1 MGKLKILDI
10 IKYPIVTSKASMLNS
25 DKDHPKL
32 VIKVG
37 MNANKIEIKE
47 IVESSF
53 STKVE
58 SVNVIVVKGKQKRYA
73 RRYKYKTNDYKKAIV
88 TLKESVDFS
97 DSPAANINTSD
108 ERGFIE
114 SQIEDNKV

>member
-25 DKDHPKL
+25 NNNHPKL
-32 VIKVG
+32 VIKVC

-58 SVNVIVVKGKQKRYA
+58 SVNVIVVKGKQKKYA
-73 RRYKYKTNDYKKAIV
+73 RRYKYKTNDYKKAII
-88 TLKESVDFS
+88 TLKEGVDFNNS
-97 DSPAANINTSD
+97 SSININTSE

-114 SQIEDNKV
+114 GQIEDNKI